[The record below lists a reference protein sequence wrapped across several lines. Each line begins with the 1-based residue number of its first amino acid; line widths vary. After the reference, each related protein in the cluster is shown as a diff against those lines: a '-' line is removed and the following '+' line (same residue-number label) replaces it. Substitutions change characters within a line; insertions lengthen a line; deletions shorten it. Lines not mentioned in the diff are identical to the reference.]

1 MIGGRKRMLAKIK
14 KKKDNIILLKNKLKF
29 SQYFKK
35 LCYELKDMRCLVHC
49 SYEQ

>member
-1 MIGGRKRMLAKIK
+1 MISCRKRMLAKI